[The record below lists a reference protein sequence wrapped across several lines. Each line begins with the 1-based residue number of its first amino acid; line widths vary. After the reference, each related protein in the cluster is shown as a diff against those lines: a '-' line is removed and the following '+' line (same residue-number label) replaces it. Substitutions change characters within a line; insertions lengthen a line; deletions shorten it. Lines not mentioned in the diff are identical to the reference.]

1 MMEDGTTE
9 KLLFKQFRTGFT
21 GILKHIASIPTIDE
35 FRIISKGN
43 WLMELYPVKSFEY

>member
-21 GILKHIASIPTIDE
+21 GILKHSASIPTIE
-35 FRIISKGN
+35 AFRIICKGY
-43 WLMELYPVKSFEY
+43 WFIELYPVNSFEY